1 MRSHKRGYPV
11 ILVAKELFRID
22 KHFAVFRIDDDPEFL
37 DQANAVMTDLIKS
50 GQMAHTNFGGIVFI
64 RRGRYN
70 NRRSMDP
77 ESWVKILSGFITHIR
92 EAIEKVKF

>member
-1 MRSHKRGYPV
+1 MRNYKRGYPV

-50 GQMAHTNFGGIVFI
+50 GQMAHTNFGGIVLI
-64 RRGRYN
+64 RKGRYN

-77 ESWVKILSGFITHIR
+77 KSWVETLSGFIAHIK

>member
-11 ILVAKELFRID
+11 ILVAKEFFRID

-37 DQANAVMTDLIKS
+37 DQANAVMIDLIKS
-50 GQMAHTNFGGIVFI
+50 GQMAHTSFGGIVLI

-77 ESWVKILSGFITHIR
+77 KSWVETLSGFIAHIKA
-92 EAIEKVKF
+92 AIEKVKF